1 MNTKPLFADTKPTK
15 KYLVDGI
22 TKDITIEDS
31 IFDLIDNSIDA
42 FPENKNGSLPEDYNN
57 YKIELTLNSDIFSI
71 TDHGTGM
78 NSQTL
83 QNNALRFGSHPK
95 HHDTSI
101 GHFGIGLNR
110 ALFKLGKIAT
120 IKTCTV
126 KENIQLTFDSN
137 KFLGDDNYWDLPL
150 TINKTNNKDQTGTS
164 ISIENLNKEV
174 AEKFSSSEWL
184 KSFII
189 SISQRYALFLVKN
202 LVISINKKNITTIPV
217 KISDASGFKKLENSF
232 KHNSIDINIQLGQH
246 LDFLFPYEQTE
257 DKKNSITR
265 KECGWFVYCNGR
277 AIKLFDWSTDT
288 GWFTKPHSEH
298 TGFIGLVEFIGH
310 PSKLPWNTSK
320 SNIDLNNETYKK
332 ALLIMKDFSEKWR
345 THTGKVKRGQ
355 LFYPSSEIP
364 VNTNNPTQEETID
377 AQHPTQEETIDAQH
391 PTQEGTIDSQHPTQE
406 ETIDAQ
412 HPAQEGTIDAQHP
425 TQEETIDAQHPAQE
439 GTIDAQHPTQEETI
453 DAQHPTQEESTKVF
467 EYDPN
472 FTPPQH
478 ALENDYL
485 FGSSKAKVPFNIPE
499 HEYKIRSVL
508 NELVKIKIEAK
519 NGFPL
524 ASLMLIRCFIELGCI
539 YYTNKKDIKIK
550 KGSLGEQV
558 KYCLDKM
565 TELKFKQNLDSRRIG
580 IMYSLCNENKS
591 EKNVLCIQNLQIT
604 IHSDDLIWDKSN
616 ILAFWYGI
624 LPFLIECY
632 N

>member
-377 AQHPTQEETIDAQH
+377 AQHPAQEGTIDAQH
-391 PTQEGTIDSQHPTQE
+391 PTQEGTIDS
-406 ETIDAQ
+406 
-412 HPAQEGTIDAQHP
+412 
-425 TQEETIDAQHPAQE
+425 
-439 GTIDAQHPTQEETI
+439 
-453 DAQHPTQEESTKVF
+453 QHPTQEESTKVF